1 MGSHLPT
8 AGSRG
13 GGQLGTIVFLIAV
26 ILVAGVVI
34 AQYWP
39 WRPDAERRPDSR
51 SSSVLTSSTGSA
63 QERTAKYVGQASCSE
78 CHPGESALQ
87 RRSGHARTLGL
98 AAQSPIIEWLNGK
111 SKSDPNYPD
120 IQWSYQVRDKRLVV
134 DRTRGVGTDSLLLD
148 YAVGSGKHGVTF
160 VAVQDGKTESGPTG
174 IEHRVSYLASS
185 PRLAITPGQEGSQ
198 RDPHDSVA
206 AERVGFGHRMG
217 VDQLRQCF
225 GCHSTVTSTAAPGLL
240 DIATLLPNVS
250 CERCHGPAG
259 DHVDAAQGRNRLDHA
274 DGTRTCTTR
283 GRGQSVRPM
292 PSGSPIGLRTVDQP
306 RQSRDRPVS
315 RCRHNDVGVLC
326 QGRGKSALYDLPR
339 SPRPRFGRS
348 PLLRRGLSIVPSISP
363 GAKGL
368 SDLARCQ
375 LCRLSYAAT
384 RDPRQRRLHG
394 SLDSQTRVHPQ
405 PFRRKSSRRDSLGT
419 WHDIP
424 CTGRYIPF
432 IIMELRPCG
441 NCFRHSFAHE
451 A

>member
-259 DHVDAAQGRNRLDHA
+259 DHVDAA
-274 DGTRTCTTR
+274 
-283 GRGQSVRPM
+283 
-292 PSGSPIGLRTVDQP
+292 
-306 RQSRDRPVS
+306 
-315 RCRHNDVGVLC
+315 
-326 QGRGKSALYDLPR
+326 
-339 SPRPRFGRS
+339 
-348 PLLRRGLSIVPSISP
+348 RRGETDLTMPMGREPVQPAVEVNLCGQCHRVPRLVSGPSISP
-363 GAKGL
+363 DNPGIVRFQGVGIMMSACFAKGEGNL
-368 SDLARCQ
+368 RCTTCHDPHDRASADHRYYDAACRSCHQSAPAQKACPISPAANCVDCHMPRREIRGNGVFTDHWIRKPGSTRTVPSKIESTKTPLAPGTTY
-375 LCRLSYAAT
+375 LAPVAT
-384 RDPRQRRLHG
+384 
-394 SLDSQTRVHPQ
+394 
-405 PFRRKSSRRDSLGT
+405 F
-419 WHDIP
+419 
-424 CTGRYIPF
+424 
-432 IIMELRPCG
+432 
-441 NCFRHSFAHE
+441 HS
-451 A
+451 